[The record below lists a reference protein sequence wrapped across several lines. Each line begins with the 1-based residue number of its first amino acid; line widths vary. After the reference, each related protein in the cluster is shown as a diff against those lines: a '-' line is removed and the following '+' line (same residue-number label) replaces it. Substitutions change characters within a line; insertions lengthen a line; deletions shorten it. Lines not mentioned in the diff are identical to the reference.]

1 MPSSLPEI
9 LFLGTGT
16 SSGVPVIACACD
28 TCRSSDPRDNRTRT
42 GAAVRWTDDTGQ
54 PRVVLLDAG
63 PDLRTQALRHNLW
76 RADAILFTH
85 NHVDHLFGLDDV
97 RRFNV
102 AMRSPIDIYAEERVW
117 EALHRVY
124 KHVFDRASNINDSFV
139 ADLIERRI
147 ADPDG
152 ANTPDP
158 RSGRLPASQ
167 GGAAAPIDLHDMRF
181 TPVRL
186 LHGHL
191 PILGFRIEPI
201 PGTDLARRVE
211 ASPHNPFPFAWC
223 TDTSAIP
230 PKSWQ
235 PLTGLRGLALDG
247 LRHRSHPTHFN
258 LDQAVNAAVRLE
270 ADQTWLI
277 HIAHEILHAR
287 DEPDLPEPIR
297 FGIDGLVLSCDHPPR
312 IETGPGHS
320 QSVPPVDRRSPDD
333 PLPARVEP
341 EDEPA

>member
-1 MPSSLPEI
+1 MPSPLPEI

-42 GAAVRWTDDTGQ
+42 GAALRWTDESGQ

-85 NHVDHLFGLDDV
+85 SHVDHLFGLDDV

-124 KHVFDRASNINDSFV
+124 KHVFDKGSNINDSFV

-147 ADPDG
+147 EDPDG

-158 RSGRLPASQ
+158 RSGRLPAST
-167 GGAAAPIDLHDMRF
+167 GGAAKPIDLHGMRF

-191 PILGFRIEPI
+191 PILGFRIEPV
-201 PGTDLARRVE
+201 PGTELARRVE
-211 ASPHNPFPFAWC
+211 NSAHNPFPFAWC

-235 PLTGLRGLALDG
+235 PLTGLRALALDG

-258 LDQAVNAAVRLE
+258 LDRAIAAAQKLG

-277 HIAHEILHAR
+277 HIAHEVLHER
-287 DEPDLPEPIR
+287 DEPDMPEGIR
-297 FGIDGLVLSCDHPPR
+297 FAIDGLVLSCDQPPR
-312 IETGPGHS
+312 IEIGPGQS
-320 QSVPPVDRRSPDD
+320 RSVPPVNRRSPND
-333 PLPARVEP
+333 PQPVRAEPA
-341 EDEPA
+341 DEPS